1 MRTGMEQS
9 RALGAA
15 AACRDN
21 SRENRV
27 GQKTKC
33 RDKTQGQTSLAHNYQ
48 NIESM
53 SKRTAS

>member
-15 AACRDN
+15 AACRVN
-21 SRENRV
+21 PRENHV

-33 RDKTQGQTSLAHNYQ
+33 RDKTQGHTSLAHN
-48 NIESM
+48 
-53 SKRTAS
+53 